1 MKNLAP
7 GIYRKR
13 LLVEGYY
20 TVEVKKEDVE
30 AFLLGSAEHLGLK
43 AYGKPVVFAP
53 QSGTGREENSGFDGF
68 LPLIDSGISVY
79 VWSKQRFL
87 SVLFYTCAD
96 FSTDEAVKYTQDAMC
111 IDGETASMVF

>member
-13 LLVEGYY
+13 LLVEGFY

-30 AFLLGSAEHLGLK
+30 SFLLGSAKHLGLK
-43 AYGKPVVFAP
+43 AYGNPVVFTP
-53 QSGTGREENSGFDGF
+53 QGGMGRDENSGFDGF

-79 VWSKQRFL
+79 VWSKQQFL

-96 FSTDEAVKYTQDAMC
+96 FSSTEAVAYTRNVMG
-111 IDGETASMVF
+111 INGETASMEF